1 MQSRF
6 DGAFRHID
14 NGGYVGN
21 RKVLCKSQVKEQLLG
36 FGQLAEGLLQG
47 IGKGLPVKPE
57 GGVVEGLLC
66 GALHEVVLYLLP
78 KVKAFV
84 VVAKH
89 VVRDSKQP
97 RSQTLCGLVVGCLAP
112 DGEENILCEV
122 RGQRLV
128 APVRRKKKPF
138 TVAA

>member
-1 MQSRF
+1 MF
-6 DGAFRHID
+6 
-14 NGGYVGN
+14 
-21 RKVLCKSQVKEQLLG
+21 G

-57 GGVVEGLLC
+57 GGVVERLLA
-66 GALHEVVLYLLP
+66 GALREVVLYLLP

-84 VVAKH
+84 VVAKQ
-89 VVRDSKQP
+89 VVRDSEQP
-97 RSQTLCGLVVGCLAP
+97 RSQTLCGLVVGRLTP
-112 DGEENILCEV
+112 NSEKNILCEV

-128 APVRRKKKPF
+128 APVWRKKKPF